1 MLWFC
6 LSNADVLSDG
16 TERFFQYLGGE
27 AIYMPLSRYEKL
39 CAKLKSLGRAVVV
52 EVALSPP
59 ELSVFSDVPFAIV
72 SLSRARC
79 RMNPR
84 SVQTKPPRATCDEE
98 SALLQILEVA
108 LCRSRPSPHD
118 GETASPKICSARA

>member
-72 SLSRARC
+72 SLSRAHC
-79 RMNPR
+79 RMNPGASR
-84 SVQTKPPRATCDEE
+84 LSREGHMRRGISPAE
-98 SALLQILEVA
+98 ILEVVPLEA
-108 LCRSRPSPHD
+108 F
-118 GETASPKICSARA
+118 TARWGDSVSEDL